1 MSDANKLANV
11 DEALERVA
19 LNGNGHAAHT
29 DKTIA
34 PTAQVKKVDWEIP
47 RKVLHSSIGKSHD
60 S

>member
-1 MSDANKLANV
+1 VSDANKLANV